1 MTIND
6 YLKDLLEGQNISE
19 DDKEYTLL
27 EEHKSEVTDYL
38 RNEFGSDPII
48 KYAGSKAK
56 GTMLKDSYDLDI
68 VCYFPYTDS
77 RSLKDIHKDVYEH
90 LEKEYK
96 LEKRSSAIRILDLKN
111 SQVSEDYH
119 VDVVPGR
126 FIEGTSDV
134 FLPVITDERDRI
146 QTNLKTHIDYIKNSG
161 CVEIIRLFKLWKK
174 RNNVTL
180 KTFILE
186 VFIVEMLKDSDK
198 KNSLQDGVLQV
209 LLDLKLEFPTK
220 RLVDP
225 ANSGNVLSEIMTS
238 IEKNI
243 VSNMADNALKIINNS
258 NILSNWKEVF
268 KDTEVKPQPLFTP
281 FTPNKP
287 HGL

>member
-6 YLKDLLEGQNISE
+6 YLKDLLEDQNISE
-19 DDKEYTLL
+19 NDKEYSLL
-27 EEHKSEVTDYL
+27 EEHKSEITDYL
-38 RNEFGSDPII
+38 RNKFGSDPII

-56 GTMLKDSYDLDI
+56 GTMLKESYDLDI

-77 RSLKDIHKDVYEH
+77 RSLKDIHKDVYEY

-96 LEKRSSAIRILDLKN
+96 LEKRSSAIRIWDLKN
-111 SQVSEDYH
+111 SDVSEDYH

-134 FLPVITDERDRI
+134 FLPVTTDERDRI

-174 RNNVTL
+174 RNKVNL

-186 VFIVEMLKDSDK
+186 VFIVETLKDFDK
-198 KNSLQDGVLQV
+198 KNSLQESVLKV
-209 LLDLKLEFPTK
+209 LIDLKHEFPTK

-281 FTPNKP
+281 FTPYKP